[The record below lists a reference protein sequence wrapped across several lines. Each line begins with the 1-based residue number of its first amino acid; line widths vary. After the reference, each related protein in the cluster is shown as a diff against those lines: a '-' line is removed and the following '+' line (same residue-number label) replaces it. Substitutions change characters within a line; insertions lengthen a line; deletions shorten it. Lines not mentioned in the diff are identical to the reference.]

1 MKKLDRI
8 IQQED
13 DAELYREFEK
23 RQVPERNFIYQT
35 FFGGRFG

>member
-8 IQQED
+8 IHQAD

-23 RQVPERNFIYQT
+23 WQVPERDFIYQT
-35 FFGGRFG
+35 FFGERFG